1 MKAIHVTRVAAALVF
16 AFVAQPVY
24 SADTSVPDRGPIPFD
39 SFDADGNGYVNEEEF
54 NRARNDRMQKRQ
66 GTQYQ
71 YRNRSNAPDFADLD
85 SNGDGRVSREEHQI
99 HQQNRQ
105 QIRNQN
111 RINQQQGGGMGMG
124 RGQGMG
130 SGGSGGGKGGGK

>member
-1 MKAIHVTRVAAALVF
+1 MKAIHVSTTAAALLF
-16 AFVAQPVY
+16 ALVALPVY
-24 SADTSVPDRGPIPFD
+24 SADTSTPARGPIPFD
-39 SFDADGNGYVNEEEF
+39 SFDADGSGYVNEDEF
-54 NRARNDRMQKRQ
+54 NRARDERMQNRQ

-71 YRNRSNAPDFADLD
+71 YRNRGNAPGFADLD

-124 RGQGMG
+124 RGPGMG
-130 SGGSGGGKGGGK
+130 GGGSGGAMGRGK